1 MHMRTKKWAR
11 PELAACPFYVNGGEE
26 ARGRWKERFPDPSR
40 PLHMEM
46 GCGKGVSTA
55 AMIADHPD
63 INYIICDVSP
73 DVLGTARRNIAEKC
87 GEEPDNVQILRTDIC
102 FIHRVFAP
110 EDAADRIYIHFCN
123 PWTEHPK
130 HAKRRLTHPR
140 QLMQYREFLKPGGEI
155 WFKTDDDT
163 LFEDSLCYFD
173 LCGFETVFRTGDLH
187 RDGGIPNYVSE
198 HERKYTELGVP
209 IKAAVFRMKAECP
222 QSDMTRYRLTPGAR
236 REALERLGAEAADPA
251 GKDA

>member
-11 PELAACPFYVNGGEE
+11 PELSACPFYVNGGEE
-26 ARGRWKERFPDPSR
+26 IRGRWKERFPEPGR

-55 AMIADHPD
+55 AMIADHPE

-110 EDAADRIYIHFCN
+110 EDAADRLSVDIVLCVDCLDASTDSVGRSYKQNRTLETFIGELRKGKGTQYAPFLVEMFEEEAFCEELRGILGTGRN
-123 PWTEHPK
+123 NNYRRTYHTLEHVMKPKDTE
-130 HAKRRLTHPR
+130 A
-140 QLMQYREFLKPGGEI
+140 
-155 WFKTDDDT
+155 
-163 LFEDSLCYFD
+163 
-173 LCGFETVFRTGDLH
+173 
-187 RDGGIPNYVSE
+187 
-198 HERKYTELGVP
+198 
-209 IKAAVFRMKAECP
+209 
-222 QSDMTRYRLTPGAR
+222 
-236 REALERLGAEAADPA
+236 
-251 GKDA
+251 